1 MLEVYHLKD
10 KVVSY
15 IILGMVQ
22 AGKEVEIS
30 TKGIKQRKKGDEQKH
45 VKKMIHIEFWWT
57 STCYDI
63 VLVSYSSKHPWW
75 VSYRSDESWIYSVM
89 LAIAEETGQPP
100 YRGS

>member
-45 VKKMIHIEFWWT
+45 VKKMIHIEF
-57 STCYDI
+57 
-63 VLVSYSSKHPWW
+63 
-75 VSYRSDESWIYSVM
+75 
-89 LAIAEETGQPP
+89 
-100 YRGS
+100 